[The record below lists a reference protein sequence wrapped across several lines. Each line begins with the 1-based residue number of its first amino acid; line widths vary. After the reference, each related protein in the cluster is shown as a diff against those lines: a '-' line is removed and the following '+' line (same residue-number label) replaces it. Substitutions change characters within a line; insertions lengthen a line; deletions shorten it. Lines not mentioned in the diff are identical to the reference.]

1 MASEEFVV
9 VLTTVPAESD
19 ADTFATTL
27 VKERLAA
34 CVNVLPPMRSIY
46 TWQGVVERADERQLL
61 IKTRTDRVHDLE
73 VRLRALHRYEIPEFL
88 VIPVLDGSR
97 EYPPGAATIAL
108 PRRRRNAVGRP
119 SGRGR

>member
-19 ADTFATTL
+19 ADTFAATL

-46 TWQGVVERADERQLL
+46 TWQGVIERADERQLL

-97 EYPPGAATIAL
+97 EYLSWIAESTH
-108 PRRRRNAVGRP
+108 P
-119 SGRGR
+119 